1 MFKITIVLTNTK
13 NPFATECEN
22 YNLTNSVLRIV
33 KDSETQHAITIPREN
48 IIMFD
53 SYKIPENEASGDK
66 TANEDAAYGIDNS
79 PE

>member
-33 KDSETQHAITIPREN
+33 KDSEIQHAITIPREN

-53 SYKIPENEASGDK
+53 SYKIPENEASGDNK
-66 TANEDAAYGIDNS
+66 TADVDNS